1 MFRYLG
7 CDLKSEGHYLFL
19 TFTYHFPSRESSSTK
34 WNKEMDFPHNNLCPW
49 SGFSWILFFFFLI
62 LKEYIHTGFSFWM
75 HTVLRSLPLLSLCRI
90 SPFPRAQEHLL
101 TSVLL
106 KLLSLF
112 PTGLCARAL
121 SLFLGKTQLLE
132 ATLPDREH
140 CLGAILC
147 LISKDTHTRPFPG
160 EYVARSAHNPLCFFF
175 FFGTPCLLESL
186 TTVQRIFQQSSTF
199 CLKMRHKCPLF
210 LF

>member
-1 MFRYLG
+1 
-7 CDLKSEGHYLFL
+7 
-19 TFTYHFPSRESSSTK
+19 
-34 WNKEMDFPHNNLCPW
+34 
-49 SGFSWILFFFFLI
+49 
-62 LKEYIHTGFSFWM
+62 M